1 MYEFKYLGYT
11 IDYIEK
17 EDRGIL
23 GIWFLVK
30 VMKKFLHA
38 TILFN
43 LF

>member
-1 MYEFKYLGYT
+1 MNLNT
-11 IDYIEK
+11 WDTRLTSEK

-30 VMKKFLHA
+30 VMMKFLHA